1 MNYAEACIELGQ
13 ESEAK
18 TYLNMI
24 RARAGM
30 PPITSSGAQLMD
42 DYRNERQ
49 VELAFEDQRY
59 YDIRRWM
66 MPEVGYEDML
76 GISITYPLLPDHTT
90 STTPTYTVID
100 VQERE
105 WNTRFYFLPIHLDET
120 NRNKLLIQ
128 NPLY

>member
-1 MNYAEACIELGQ
+1 
-13 ESEAK
+13 
-18 TYLNMI
+18 
-24 RARAGM
+24 
-30 PPITSSGAQLMD
+30 MD

-66 MPEVGYEDML
+66 IAEVGYEDAK

-100 VQERE
+100 IQERA
-105 WNTRFYFLPIHLDET
+105 WNPRFYFLPIHLDEM
-120 NRNKLLIQ
+120 NRNSLLVQ